1 VATYENCMSGNQLAA
16 IVGLREI
23 DISDIRLSWEHD
35 SKRKGDIGGTV
46 NRPSH
51 ILKYAEGELARLSY
65 LQPIERPAIQPIFVG
80 ERLIASQTHICRR
93 S

>member
-1 VATYENCMSGNQLAA
+1 MATYENCMSGNQLAA

-51 ILKYAEGELARLSY
+51 ILKYAE
-65 LQPIERPAIQPIFVG
+65 ERTCSSFILTAHRKTSHPANL
-80 ERLIASQTHICRR
+80 RW
-93 S
+93 